1 MSHPFFLIFRANN
14 FILPQFLL
22 FLNIPYGQ
30 LEENVVIYKRKKP
43 LSSPVRL
50 ARSYKKKYRKPSCQC
65 KKVFLEVVG

>member
-1 MSHPFFLIFRANN
+1 TSIPHFPASSPTE
-14 FILPQFLL
+14 ILH
-22 FLNIPYGQ
+22 YHGQ

-43 LSSPVRL
+43 LSGPVRL

>member
-1 MSHPFFLIFRANN
+1 
-14 FILPQFLL
+14 LL

-30 LEENVVIYKRKKP
+30 LEKNVVIYKRKKP

-50 ARSYKKKYRKPSCQC
+50 ARSYKKKYQKPSCQC